1 MLRKKM
7 ALYARE
13 IVEDGFCVNQNAVK
27 INMEA
32 RNNYL
37 FRKKRQGREA
47 DQVPLTVPEWR
58 FGIICTIQKTAVAA
72 LLY

>member
-1 MLRKKM
+1 MLRQKR
-7 ALYARE
+7 ALYVRE

-37 FRKKRQGREA
+37 VRKKKAGMRSRPSTTGSPSNE
-47 DQVPLTVPEWR
+47 
-58 FGIICTIQKTAVAA
+58 
-72 LLY
+72 